1 MFRLLKNRMLQAR
14 EEERQSF
21 QQKYSHFREL
31 LDRNNEV
38 LETIS
43 LLSDIRD
50 QGRWIGLGR
59 LRAML
64 TRTAVNVYRLI
75 QNLNHITDGQYQL
88 LGEIFAE
95 LEENLVRAL
104 TVRPGHYLELY
115 SLPLHELDPDMA
127 REVGPKAANLGGLA
141 RELGMRVPRGVAF
154 TAHAYQRFMEHQEL
168 GDHVNKET
176 LAIEPGD
183 LEGIESISRRL
194 QELIVGAELPP
205 ELEEALAAGYAELQE
220 GSGGDRPVVLRSSAV
235 GEDERGASFA
245 GLYRSI
251 INPPP
256 HQLAL
261 AYKQVVA
268 SKFSPRAI
276 TYMLQ
281 KGYYHEL
288 YPMGVLMMELVPSRC
303 AGVMFTRAGRGPED
317 SLLVSA
323 VWGLGKLAVEGGIT
337 PDLFWLDRKQGQ
349 WVLESRPGDK
359 PELLQP
365 RAGGGVERRPVE
377 PGRRRRP
384 CLEEAD
390 LARLARLGLALEEF
404 FGCAQDVEWALDEQ
418 GELYV
423 LQSRPQVGEE
433 SPRRWT
439 ELYPHRELA
448 RGPEPLVRDLLV
460 GSQGVAAGRPVE
472 LKRYA
477 DMAELPEGS
486 VVMVPNTSPD
496 LVSLLPASRALLAQ
510 RGNTSGHLAIIA
522 REFGLPL
529 VIGLGPEAVALLAR
543 QEEVTVDG
551 FTGAVFPGRVE
562 PLLEMD
568 EALRRSRRGS
578 EPSPIQELL
587 DRVLKYVTPLNL
599 IDPRSP
605 SFRPQ
610 SIRTIHDI
618 VRFAHEK
625 SINAMFEINDTRLS
639 RRGRVVRLKSPVPL
653 DIYLIDIGQGLAPE
667 VKGRSVGPDQ
677 ITSIPMLAL
686 YRGMTTPGV
695 RWSGQIP
702 IDFKGFVSVFAN
714 TMFDGAKHERR
725 LGDRSYAIVS
735 RHYVNFSSRLGY
747 HFSIVD
753 AFLSEAVHDNYISFR
768 FKGGAASLDKRT
780 RRVRFLQEVL
790 ERHHFWVD
798 QKADLINARIKRLE
812 RPEMEEKLEMLGR
825 LMGCA
830 RQLDV
835 AMVGEKAVRRF
846 VELFMQ
852 GDYSMGYGPQEGGRG

>member
-1 MFRLLKNRMLQAR
+1 MFRLLKNRMAQVR
-14 EEERQSF
+14 EQERQSF

-75 QNLNHITDGQYQL
+75 QNLNHITDGRYQVL
-88 LGEIFAE
+88 NEIFAD
-95 LEENLVRAL
+95 LEDKLVEAL
-104 TVRPGHYLELY
+104 RVRPGHHLELY

-141 RELGMRVPRGVAF
+141 RGLEVRVPRGVVLTAYAF
-154 TAHAYQRFMEHQEL
+154 QRFMEYQEL

-183 LEGIESISRRL
+183 LEGIERVSRRL
-194 QELIVGAELPP
+194 QEMIVAAELPP
-205 ELEEALAAGYAELQE
+205 ELEEALAAGYAELQA
-220 GSGGDRPVVLRSSAV
+220 GASGPRPVVLRSSAV
-235 GEDERGASFA
+235 GEDQGGASFA

-256 HQLAL
+256 GELGL

-268 SKFSPRAI
+268 SKFSTRAI
-276 TYMLQ
+276 TYLLQ
-281 KGYYHEL
+281 KGCYHEL
-288 YPMGVLMMELVPSRC
+288 YPMCVLMMELVDTR
-303 AGVMFTRAGRGPED
+303 AGGVMFTRAGQGPPG

-337 PDLFWLDRKQGQ
+337 PDLFWLSRQEGGR
-349 WVLESRPGDK
+349 VLEARPGDK
-359 PELLQP
+359 QERLEPEP
-365 RAGGGVERRPVE
+365 GGGVVRREVE
-377 PGRRRRP
+377 PELRRRP
-384 CLEEAD
+384 CLD
-390 LARLARLGLALEEF
+390 DDTLVRLAELGLALEEF
-404 FGCAQDVEWALDEQ
+404 FGCAQDVEWALGSDGQ
-418 GELYV
+418 LYV
-423 LQSRPQVGEE
+423 LQSRPLAVDQ

-439 ELYPHRELA
+439 ELYPHQELA
-448 RGPEPLVRDLLV
+448 QGPEPLVRDLLI
-460 GSQGVAAGRPVE
+460 GSQGVAAGRPVVLE
-472 LKRYA
+472 RYA
-477 DMAELPEGS
+477 DMAELPAGS
-486 VVMVPNTSPD
+486 VVMVHNTSPD
-496 LVSLLPASRALLAQ
+496 LVSLLPSSRALLAQ

-529 VIGLGPEAVALLAR
+529 LIGLQPSQVDLLAG
-543 QEEVTVDG
+543 QEEVTVDAY
-551 FTGAVFPGRVE
+551 TGTVFPGRVE
-562 PLLEMD
+562 PLLEM
-568 EALRRSRRGS
+568 AQTLRQSRQAA
-578 EPSPIQELL
+578 EPTPIQRLL
-587 DRVLKYVTPLNL
+587 DRVLQYVTPLNL

-610 SIRTIHDI
+610 SISTIHDI

-625 SINAMFEINDTRLS
+625 AINAMFEINDTRLS

-653 DIYLIDIGQGLAPE
+653 DIYLIDIGRGLAPE
-667 VKGRSVGPDQ
+667 AKGRSVGPEQ
-677 ITSIPMLAL
+677 ITSIPMQAL

-714 TMFDGAKHERR
+714 TLFDGAKHERR
-725 LGDRSYAIVS
+725 LGDRSYAIIS
-735 RHYVNFSSRLGY
+735 RHYMNFSSRLGY

-753 AFLSEAVHDNYISFR
+753 AFLSDAIHDNYISFR

-790 ERHHFWVD
+790 ERHQFWVD

-835 AMVGEKAVRRF
+835 AMVGEKAVQRF

-852 GDYSMGYGPQEGGRG
+852 GDYSMGYGPETGGQG

>member
-14 EEERQSF
+14 EEERQGF

-31 LDRNNEV
+31 LDRNHEV
-38 LETIS
+38 LEAIS

-59 LRAML
+59 LRAMI

-75 QNLNHITDGQYQL
+75 QNLNHITEGQYQV
-88 LGEIFAE
+88 LGEIFADLEAE
-95 LEENLVRAL
+95 LVQAL

-115 SLPLHELDPDMA
+115 SLPLHELDRDMA
-127 REVGPKAANLGGLA
+127 QEVGPKAANLGELA
-141 RELGMRVPRGVAF
+141 RGLGVPVPRGVAF
-154 TAHAYQRFMEHQEL
+154 TAYAYQRFMEHRDL

-194 QELIVGAELPP
+194 QEMIVEAELPP
-205 ELEEALAAGYAELQE
+205 QLEEALAAGHARLQKE
-220 GSGGDRPVVLRSSAV
+220 CGAGQPLVLRSSAV
-235 GEDERGASFA
+235 GEDQGGASFA

-251 INPPP
+251 VNPAPAD
-256 HQLAL
+256 LAL

-268 SKFSPRAI
+268 GKFSPRAI
-276 TYMLQ
+276 SYLLQ

-288 YPMGVLMMELVPSRC
+288 YPMCVLMMELVPSRC
-303 AGVMFTRAGRGPED
+303 AGVMFTRAEQGPAD

-323 VWGLGKLAVEGGIT
+323 VWGLGKLAVEGSIT
-337 PDLFWLDRKQGQ
+337 PDLFWLERSGSGR
-349 WVLESRPGDK
+349 VLESRPGDK
-359 PELLQP
+359 AELWEP
-365 RAGGGVERRPVE
+365 RPGGGLRRCPVE

-384 CLEEAD
+384 CLEERE
-390 LARLARLGLALEEF
+390 LARLAELGLALEEF
-404 FGCAQDVEWALDEQ
+404 FGCPQDVEWARDDQ
-418 GELYV
+418 GELYI
-423 LQSRPQVGEE
+423 LQSRPLLVEE
-433 SPRRWT
+433 SPRRWS

-448 RGPEPLVRDLLV
+448 RGPKPLLRGLLV

-472 LKRYA
+472 LRRYA
-477 DMAELPEGS
+477 DMAELPQGS

-496 LVSLLPASRALLAQ
+496 LVGLLPASRALLAQ

-529 VIGLGPEAVALLAR
+529 LIGLGPEAPGLLAG
-543 QEEVTVDG
+543 QEEVTVDA
-551 FTGAVFPGRVE
+551 FSGAVFPGRVE
-562 PLLEMD
+562 PLLQMAR
-568 EALRRSRRGS
+568 ALRRSRRRA
-578 EPSPIQELL
+578 EPSPIGHLL
-587 DRVLKYVTPLNL
+587 DRVLKHVTPLNL

-618 VRFAHEK
+618 VRFVHEK
-625 SINAMFEINDTRLS
+625 AINAMFEINDTRLT
-639 RRGRVVRLKSPVPL
+639 RRGRVVRLRSPVPL
-653 DIYLIDIGQGLAPE
+653 DIYLIDIGRGLDPE
-667 VKGRSVGPDQ
+667 AKGRSVGPEQ
-677 ITSIPMLAL
+677 ITSIPMRAL

-695 RWSGQIP
+695 RWSGQVP

-735 RHYVNFSSRLGY
+735 RHYLNFSSRLGY

-753 AFLSEAVHDNYISFR
+753 AFLSDALHDNYISFR

-790 ERHHFWVD
+790 ERHQFWVD
-798 QKADLINARIKRLE
+798 RKADLINARLKRLE
-812 RPEMEEKLEMLGR
+812 RPQMEEKLEMLGR

-852 GDYSMGYGPQEGGRG
+852 GDYSMGYGPEGGGRG